1 MDFQLWLNGQCVRQ
15 DKRLFNLNS
24 LEIQLRGSAFLVINK
39 EFTSFDLFSV
49 TSNTLLLILD
59 KRETTLV
66 FFQQLWHGVQSKTK
80 NLLYS
85 LYIHYDPKR
94 VSVI

>member
-1 MDFQLWLNGQCVRQ
+1 MDFQAWLNGQCVRQ

-24 LEIQLRGSAFLVINK
+24 LEIKLRGCAFLVLNK
-39 EFTSFDLFSV
+39 EFTSFDLLSV

-59 KRETTLV
+59 KSETTLV
-66 FFQQLWHGVQSKTK
+66 FFQQLWHEVQSKTK
-80 NLLYS
+80 NLFYS